1 MEKRKKKY
9 RVGEGCALCMTCIY
23 QCPVKAITLIED
35 VSTVIDEEKCIGCGR
50 CYQSCQPGVIT
61 EVTEEA

>member
-1 MEKRKKKY
+1 MAKKRKKY

-35 VSTVIDEEKCIGCGR
+35 VSAVINEDVCIGCGR
-50 CYQSCQPGVIT
+50 CHDSCQPGVIR
-61 EVTEEA
+61 EVVED